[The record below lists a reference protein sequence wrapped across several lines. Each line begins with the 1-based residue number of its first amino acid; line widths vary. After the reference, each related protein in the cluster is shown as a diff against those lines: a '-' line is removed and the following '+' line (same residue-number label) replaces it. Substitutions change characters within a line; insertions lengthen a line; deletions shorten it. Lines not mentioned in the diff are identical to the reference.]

1 MKKLTLMI
9 MSITK
14 FHIGVESSKTPT
26 KAREI
31 GVKTQTTSKTL
42 HSMRFKEMLTW

>member
-9 MSITK
+9 ISITK

-26 KAREI
+26 KASEI

-42 HSMRFKEMLTW
+42 QSIRLKEMFTR

>member
-9 MSITK
+9 ISITK
-14 FHIGVESSKTPT
+14 FHMGVESSNTPT
-26 KAREI
+26 KASEI

-42 HSMRFKEMLTW
+42 NSMKLKEMFTR